1 MIRSDGNDLFVELL
15 VDTPRRISKDQRAL
29 LEQLASTMRDHKA
42 EPRTQDATE
51 SDRPFFERVKDI
63 FG

>member
-1 MIRSDGNDLFVELL
+1 MTWTNTAITGSIVRR
-15 VDTPRRISKDQRAL
+15 TPRRISKDQRAL